1 VEAVMRLLDAQLR
14 DWPERGSLLAVRG
27 ALLATP

>member
-1 VEAVMRLLDAQLR
+1 MRLLDAQLR